1 MPATIQLIVGL
12 GNPGSQYEGTRH
24 NAGED
29 FVRELARVAGGSLKL
44 DSKYHGEVGEVFFAG
59 HKLRLLIPVT
69 FMNLSGKAVAA
80 LANFY
85 KIDPRQILIA
95 HDELDMPPGTAR
107 FKFDGGHGGHNGLR
121 DIVPA
126 LGNRKDFH
134 RLRVGIGH
142 PGSAKQVSNFVLSKA
157 APKDREAIAAS
168 IDEAIRAL
176 PLLLDGDAGKA
187 MTQLHSF
194 DGAEPFSQPPPAKTA
209 AKKE

>member
-1 MPATIQLIVGL
+1 MPSTLQLIVGL

-29 FVRELARVAGGSLKL
+29 FVRELARQAGGSLKL
-44 DSKYHGEVGEVFFAG
+44 ETKYHGEVGEVFFAG
-59 HKLRLLIPVT
+59 HKLRLLIPHT
-69 FMNLSGKAVAA
+69 FMNRSGKAVAA

-85 KIDPRQILIA
+85 KIDPERILIA
-95 HDELDMPPGTAR
+95 HDELDISPGSAR

-126 LGNRKDFH
+126 LANRKDFH

-142 PGSAKQVSNFVLSKA
+142 PGSAKQVSNYVLSK
-157 APKDREAIAAS
+157 PSPVDREAIAAS

-176 PLLLDGDAGKA
+176 PLLLAGDSGKA

-194 DGAEPFSQPPPAKTA
+194 DGADSSLRAPLPNTTP
-209 AKKE
+209 KE